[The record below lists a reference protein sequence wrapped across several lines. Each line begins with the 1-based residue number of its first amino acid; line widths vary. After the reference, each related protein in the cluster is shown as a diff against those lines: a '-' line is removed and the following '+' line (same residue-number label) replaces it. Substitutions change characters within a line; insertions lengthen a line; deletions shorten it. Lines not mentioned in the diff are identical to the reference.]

1 MCSFID
7 EVYFPVGHAA
17 ALTNKEMALLI
28 STERKNISRLRQERA
43 GISDAQLA
51 YRDSEIEPFLQPLH
65 EPHAWPEYYPMDDP
79 VVAPESDEEEV
90 DEDEEDQWNDVPL
103 MPWIMVE
110 YVPHKV
116 SDKLRGIFNK
126 NRTLIRAPR
135 LQIQGRF
142 NVIGHDEWD
151 NGKVYCLQFCGERM
165 RLLLIVT
172 QIVPER
178 TYDDISGLKDWART
192 MYWKANP
199 IF

>member
-1 MCSFID
+1 M
-7 EVYFPVGHAA
+7 
-17 ALTNKEMALLI
+17 
-28 STERKNISRLRQERA
+28 RA
-43 GISDAQLA
+43 GVDADVRA
-51 YRDSEIEPFLQPLH
+51 GEGEGVEDSRGV
-65 EPHAWPEYYPMDDP
+65 DD
-79 VVAPESDEEEV
+79 EDED

-126 NRTLIRAPR
+126 NRTLICAPR

-178 TYDDISGLKDWART
+178 TYDDISGLEDWART